1 MQTSSVVRLHSPHE
15 FFHRF
20 CSRFQRGVAVAVA
33 ESAAKSDQKQL
44 GVFHQLLRFIIIG
57 GGCAVI
63 DFGTYSLLLG
73 VLGWPVWLSKSIS
86 FILGTT
92 ASYLINRRFTFHGAN
107 TGNTKAKAG
116 AFAVLY
122 TITFFVNMGSNQL
135 LCVLFN
141 ATEPWQF
148 TLFWVISQGLGTLIN
163 FIMLK
168 VLVFR
173 E

>member
-1 MQTSSVVRLHSPHE
+1 M
-15 FFHRF
+15 
-20 CSRFQRGVAVAVA
+20 
-33 ESAAKSDQKQL
+33 
-44 GVFHQLLRFIIIG
+44 FHQLLRFIIIG

-122 TITFFVNMGSNQL
+122 TITFFVNMGSTS
-135 LCVLFN
+135 CCACCSTPRSPGSSPVLGHLPN
-141 ATEPWQF
+141 WAP
-148 TLFWVISQGLGTLIN
+148 
-163 FIMLK
+163 
-168 VLVFR
+168 
-173 E
+173 